1 MWCRVKTLGKTPIVC
16 FVLATLMLKPPCWM
30 LIKLATISLYSLI
43 HHNIFGHTDPLQ

>member
-30 LIKLATISLYSLI
+30 LIKLATINLYSLI
-43 HHNIFGHTDPLQ
+43 HQIYFSLIDPLQ